1 MVPDMGVRVSFL
13 GSRPTVAPTQAPK
26 GVLVPTQ
33 AVAQRDGQTL
43 VFVVI
48 DAKVQ
53 QRAVKPAAQ
62 DVGSMKLLPDGVKP
76 GERVVLSPPASLRDG
91 AEVRIESQ
99 TP

>member
-13 GSRPTVAPTQAPK
+13 GSRPTAVPAQAPK

-33 AVAQRDGQTL
+33 AVAQRDGQSL

-76 GERVVLSPPASLRDG
+76 GERVVLSPPASLHDG

>member
-13 GSRPTVAPTQAPK
+13 GSRPTAAPARAPK

-33 AVAQRDGQTL
+33 AVAQRDGQSL
-43 VFVVI
+43 VFIVI
-48 DAKVQ
+48 DGKVQ

-62 DVGSMKLLPDGVKP
+62 DMGSMKLLPDGVKP

-91 AEVRIESQ
+91 AEVRIEGQ